1 MPPTKQGHPC
11 AVAITE
17 CKGLSLASI
26 TLEDSFCMRKLTLG
40 FSFSFAQESDH
51 WRASFVRP
59 LATHRNSGKALM
71 GRPPARTAVAVGNS
85 CIVSPS
91 PALIRAC
98 QVSLSP
104 HSRRAKR
111 SEFTATET
119 RLLYIREFS
128 LSVNVLMFPE
138 YRVTRAVEGTTYA
151 GCSILWRFLQPQLV
165 TSEQKKANRWTC
177 PSLVYGETITK
188 PMKERYL
195 RVLTRSE

>member
-17 CKGLSLASI
+17 CKGLFLASI
-26 TLEDSFCMRKLTLG
+26 TSEDSFCMRKLTLS

-51 WRASFVRP
+51 WRVSFVRP

-71 GRPPARTAVAVGNS
+71 GRPPARTAVAAGSS

-98 QVSLSP
+98 QVSLT
-104 HSRRAKR
+104 RG
-111 SEFTATET
+111 EFTATET

-138 YRVTRAVEGTTYA
+138 YRVTRAVEGTTYV

-165 TSEQKKANRWTC
+165 TSEQKKANRSTC
-177 PSLVYGETITK
+177 PSLVYGKTIIK
-188 PMKERYL
+188 PMKEQGTL
-195 RVLTRSE
+195 FARSNWF